1 MRRRKQVLESEKQ
14 LLKKLK
20 SETLSALQNMDVFLD
35 DDTPEELIEAIRE
48 AYDEEAVGG
57 SGSSLGDVTTG
68 QPYRLSD
75 SDDFPFGTYIQNQ
88 TGKIITK
95 HFRISDDYQIK
106 QVPFLSAVKEMGF
119 QRIYVREFYGHNNYG
134 ASEVWEKRNGAATTL
149 INISNVIRKWNSR
162 VKKSFKDS
170 IGVDVQVY
178 SNDESDLYNEL
189 VDKIIGMGKRRKHES
204 NNIALVIQT
213 PRGYQTTSF
222 ELPPQKLDIELGY
235 GKAFRPV
242 HEKIVNTLNQKKG
255 KGLVL
260 LHGTP
265 GTGKTHYLKYIASK
279 IKDKKVLFIPPFLA
293 DFITSP
299 EMTPFLID
307 NSNSV
312 LFIEDAERVITD
324 RQTGGANGVSNILNI
339 TDGILSDILKIQIVA
354 TFNMDKAKIDSA
366 LLRKGRLIAEHKF
379 DALPVEDAN
388 RLLEHLGKEPIA
400 TKPMTLT
407 EIYNIEEA
415 EYKSEDKYS
424 PIGFNTRY

>member
-1 MRRRKQVLESEKQ
+1 MSKRIEVLEKEKQ
-14 LLKKLK
+14 LIKL
-20 SETLSALQNMDVFLD
+20 LQSDVYLD
-35 DDTPEELIEAIRE
+35 DDTPEELIEALRE
-48 AYDEEAVGG
+48 LHDNDEIVSER
-57 SGSSLGDVTTG
+57 GSSLGDVTTG

-88 TGKIITK
+88 TGKLITK

-106 QVPFLSAVKEMGF
+106 QAPFISAVKEMGF
-119 QRIYVREFYGHNNYG
+119 NRIYVREFYGHNNYG
-134 ASEVWEKRNGAATTL
+134 ASEVWEKRNDGVITL
-149 INISNVIRKWNSR
+149 INISNVIRKWNGR

-178 SNDESDLYNEL
+178 SNDESEIYTEL
-189 VDKIIGMGKRRKHES
+189 VEKIIAMGKKRKHES

-213 PRGYQTTSF
+213 PRGYDTTSF
-222 ELPPQKLDIELGY
+222 ELPEQKLDIELGY
-235 GKAFRPV
+235 GRGFKPI
-242 HEKIVNTLNQKKG
+242 HEKIINTLNQKNG

-279 IKDKKVLFIPPFLA
+279 IKDKRVLFIPPYLA

-299 EMTPFLID
+299 EMTPFLIQ
-307 NSNSV
+307 NSNSI

-324 RQTGGANGVSNILNI
+324 RNNGGANGVSNILNI
-339 TDGILSDILKIQIVA
+339 TDGILSDILNIQIVA

-379 DALPVEDAN
+379 DALPIEDAN
-388 RLLEHLGKEPIA
+388 NLLKHLGKKYEA

-407 EIYNIEEA
+407 EIYNVEET

-424 PIGFNTRY
+424 PIGFNNRY

>member
-1 MRRRKQVLESEKQ
+1 MSRRKKVSDSEKF
-14 LLKKLK
+14 LLKKIKEDRYSVEDML
-20 SETLSALQNMDVFLD
+20 M
-35 DDTPEELIEAIRE
+35 ELEDEIPNELLEAIRE
-48 AYDEEAVGG
+48 AHDAEVSSE
-57 SGSSLGDVTTG
+57 SGASDVPTG

-75 SDDFPFGTYIQNQ
+75 SDDFPFGTYIQNK
-88 TGKIITK
+88 TGKIISQ
-95 HFRISDDYQIK
+95 HFRMSDEYQIK
-106 QVPFLSAVKEMGF
+106 QESAFGLMKEMGF
-119 QRIYVREFYGHNNYG
+119 TQIFNRDYYGGNTHSCSIVY
-134 ASEVWEKRNGAATTL
+134 EKRIGSAITL
-149 INISNVIRKWNSR
+149 VSVANVVRKWLGKQTTKYKNTW
-162 VKKSFKDS
+162 
-170 IGVDVQVY
+170 GVEIQIY
-178 SNDESDLYNEL
+178 SNDNSDEYQNLIE
-189 VDKIIGMGKRRKHES
+189 KFIGLGKKRKHEE

-235 GKAFRPV
+235 GKAFKPV
-242 HEKIVNTLNQKKG
+242 HDKIVNTLNQKKG

-260 LHGTP
+260 LHGTT

-324 RQTGGANGVSNILNI
+324 RQTGGANGVSNILNL
-339 TDGILSDILKIQIVA
+339 TDGILSDILNIQIVA

-424 PIGFNTRY
+424 PIGFNRY

>member
-1 MRRRKQVLESEKQ
+1 MLKDKELARILESEI
-14 LLKKLK
+14 
-20 SETLSALQNMDVFLD
+20 MLD
-35 DDTPEELIEAIRE
+35 DDTPEELLEAIRE
-48 AYDEEAVGG
+48 AYNDEAVSH

-88 TGKIITK
+88 TGNIITK

-106 QVPFLSAVKEMGF
+106 QAPFFEVVKEMGF
-119 QRIYVREFYGHNNYG
+119 NRIYVREFYGHNNYG
-134 ASEVWEKRNGAATTL
+134 ASEVWERKNGSVTTL
-149 INISNVIRKWNSR
+149 INISNVIRKWNGK

-170 IGVDVQVY
+170 IGVDVQLY
-178 SNDESDLYNEL
+178 SNDESKLYTEL
-189 VDKIIGMGKRRKHES
+189 VEKIIGLGKRRKHES

-213 PRGYQTTSF
+213 PRGYDTTSF
-222 ELPPQKLDIELGY
+222 ELPDQKLDIELGY
-235 GKAFRPV
+235 GKGFKPI
-242 HEKIVNTLNQKKG
+242 HEKIISTLNKKNG

-265 GTGKTHYLKYIASK
+265 GTGKTHYLKYLASK
-279 IKDKKVLFIPPFLA
+279 IKDKKVLFIPPYLA

-299 EMTPFLID
+299 EMTPFLIQ

-324 RQTGGANGVSNILNI
+324 RNNGGANGVSNILNI

-379 DALPVEDAN
+379 DALPIDDAN
-388 RLLEHLGKEPIA
+388 NLLKHLGKRHV
-400 TKPMTLT
+400 TNKPMTLT

-424 PIGFNTRY
+424 PIGFNRY

>member
-1 MRRRKQVLESEKQ
+1 MSRRKAVLDNEKR
-14 LLKKLK
+14 LIEKLK
-20 SETLSALQNMDVFLD
+20 DMAFD
-35 DDTPEELIEAIRE
+35 DLNLHIDEDTPEDLLEAIRE
-48 AYDEEAVGG
+48 AYDEPSISGG
-57 SGSSLGDVTTG
+57 GDSTNQTTTG

-75 SDDFPFGTYIQNQ
+75 SDDFPYGTYIQNQ
-88 TGKIITK
+88 TGKLITK

-106 QVPFLSAVKEMGF
+106 QAPFFTVIKEMGF
-119 QRIYVREFYGHNNYG
+119 NRIYVREFYGQNNYG
-134 ASEVWEKRNGAATTL
+134 ASEVWEKRNGIATTL
-149 INISNVIRKWNSR
+149 ISVSNVIRKWNDK
-162 VKKSFKDS
+162 VKKAFKDG

-178 SNDESDLYNEL
+178 SNDESEIYTEL
-189 VDKIIGMGKRRKHES
+189 VEKIIELGKRRKHES

-213 PRGYQTTSF
+213 PRGYDTTSF
-222 ELPPQKLDIELGY
+222 ELPDQKLDIELGY
-235 GKAFRPV
+235 GKGFKPI
-242 HEKIVNTLNQKKG
+242 HEKIINTLNQKNG

-279 IKDKKVLFIPPFLA
+279 VKDKRVLFIPPYLA

-299 EMTPFLID
+299 EMTPFLIQ
-307 NSNSV
+307 NSNSI

-324 RQTGGANGVSNILNI
+324 RNNGGANGVSNILNI

-379 DALPVEDAN
+379 DALPIDDAN
-388 RLLEHLGKEPIA
+388 NLIKHLGKNYVA

-407 EIYNIEEA
+407 EIYNLEET

-424 PIGFNTRY
+424 PIGFNNRY

>member
-1 MRRRKQVLESEKQ
+1 MSRRQKVLDNERRLIEK
-14 LLKKLK
+14 
-20 SETLSALQNMDVFLD
+20 LQNNMLD
-35 DDTPEELIEAIRE
+35 ELDLHVDEDIPEELINAIRE
-48 AYDEEAVGG
+48 AHDETVESSGG
-57 SGSSLGDVTTG
+57 ASDVTTG

-95 HFRISDDYQIK
+95 HFRISDEYQIK
-106 QVPFLSAVKEMGF
+106 QEPFLKVVKDMGF
-119 QRIYVREFYGHNNYG
+119 NRIFVREYYGHSNYG
-134 ASEVWEKRNGAATTL
+134 ATEVWEKRIGGTTTL
-149 INISNVIRKWNSR
+149 INISNVIRKWTAK
-162 VKKSFKDS
+162 VKKSYRDG
-170 IGVDVQVY
+170 IGVDIQLY
-178 SNDESDLYNEL
+178 SNDESGLYNEL
-189 VDKIIGMGKRRKHES
+189 VEKIIGLGKKRKHES

-213 PRGYQTTSF
+213 PRGYDTTTF
-222 ELPPQKLDIELGY
+222 ELPDQKLDIELGY
-235 GKAFRPV
+235 GKGFKPI
-242 HEKIVNTLNQKKG
+242 HEKIINTLNQKNG

-279 IKDKKVLFIPPFLA
+279 IKDKRVLFIPPYLA

-299 EMTPFLID
+299 EMTPFLIQ
-307 NSNSV
+307 NSNSI

-324 RQTGGANGVSNILNI
+324 RNNGGANGVSNILNI

-379 DALPVEDAN
+379 DALPIDDAN
-388 RLLEHLGKEPIA
+388 NLLKHLGKDYVT

-407 EIYNIEEA
+407 EIYNIGEE

-424 PIGFNTRY
+424 PIGFNRY

>member
-1 MRRRKQVLESEKQ
+1 MSRRKAVLDNEKR
-14 LLKKLK
+14 LIEKLK
-20 SETLSALQNMDVFLD
+20 DMAFD
-35 DDTPEELIEAIRE
+35 DLNLHIDEDTPEDLLEAIRE
-48 AYDEEAVGG
+48 AYDEPSISGG
-57 SGSSLGDVTTG
+57 GDSTNQTTTG

-75 SDDFPFGTYIQNQ
+75 SDDFPYGTYIQNQ
-88 TGKIITK
+88 TGKLITK

-106 QVPFLSAVKEMGF
+106 QAPFFTVIKEMGF
-119 QRIYVREFYGHNNYG
+119 NRIYVREFYGQNNYG
-134 ASEVWEKRNGAATTL
+134 ASEVWEKRNGIATTL
-149 INISNVIRKWNSR
+149 ISVSNVIRKWNDK
-162 VKKSFKDS
+162 VKKAFKDG

-178 SNDESDLYNEL
+178 SNDESEIYTEL
-189 VDKIIGMGKRRKHES
+189 VEKIIELGKRRKHES

-213 PRGYQTTSF
+213 PRGYDTTSF
-222 ELPPQKLDIELGY
+222 ELPDQKLDIELGY
-235 GKAFRPV
+235 GKGFKPI
-242 HEKIVNTLNQKKG
+242 HEKIINTLNQKNG

-279 IKDKKVLFIPPFLA
+279 VKDKRVLFIPPYLA

-299 EMTPFLID
+299 EMTPFLIQ
-307 NSNSV
+307 NSNSI

-324 RQTGGANGVSNILNI
+324 RNNGGANGVSNILNI

-379 DALPVEDAN
+379 DALPIEDAN
-388 RLLEHLGKEPIA
+388 NLIKHLGKNYVT

-407 EIYNIEEA
+407 EIYNLEET

-424 PIGFNTRY
+424 PIGFNR

>member
-1 MRRRKQVLESEKQ
+1 MSKRIEVLEKEKQ
-14 LLKKLK
+14 LIKL
-20 SETLSALQNMDVFLD
+20 LQSDVYLD
-35 DDTPEELIEAIRE
+35 DDTPEELVEALRE
-48 AYDEEAVGG
+48 LHDNDEIVSER
-57 SGSSLGDVTTG
+57 GSSLGDVTTG

-88 TGKIITK
+88 TGKLITK

-106 QVPFLSAVKEMGF
+106 QAPFISAVKEMGF
-119 QRIYVREFYGHNNYG
+119 NRIYVREFYGHNNYG
-134 ASEVWEKRNGAATTL
+134 ASEVWEKRNDGVITL
-149 INISNVIRKWNSR
+149 INISNVIRKWNDR

-178 SNDESDLYNEL
+178 SNDESEIYTEL
-189 VDKIIGMGKRRKHES
+189 VEKIIAMGKLRKHES

-213 PRGYQTTSF
+213 PRGYDTTSF
-222 ELPPQKLDIELGY
+222 ELPEQKLDIELGY
-235 GKAFRPV
+235 GRGFKPI
-242 HEKIVNTLNQKKG
+242 HEKIINTLNQKNG

-279 IKDKKVLFIPPFLA
+279 IKDKRVLFIPPYLA

-299 EMTPFLID
+299 EMTPFLIQ
-307 NSNSV
+307 NSNSI

-324 RQTGGANGVSNILNI
+324 RNNGGANGVSNILNI

-379 DALPVEDAN
+379 DALPIEDAN
-388 RLLEHLGKEPIA
+388 NLLKHLGKKYEA

-407 EIYNIEEA
+407 EIYNVEET

-424 PIGFNTRY
+424 PIGFNKQY

>member
-1 MRRRKQVLESEKQ
+1 MSKRIEVLEKEKQ
-14 LLKKLK
+14 LIKL
-20 SETLSALQNMDVFLD
+20 LQSDVYLD
-35 DDTPEELIEAIRE
+35 DDTPEELIEALRE
-48 AYDEEAVGG
+48 LHDNDEIVSER
-57 SGSSLGDVTTG
+57 GSSLGDVTTG

-88 TGKIITK
+88 TGKLITK

-106 QVPFLSAVKEMGF
+106 QAPFISAVKEMGF
-119 QRIYVREFYGHNNYG
+119 NRIYVREFYGHNNYG
-134 ASEVWEKRNGAATTL
+134 ASEVWEKRNDGVITL
-149 INISNVIRKWNSR
+149 INISNVIRKWNGR

-178 SNDESDLYNEL
+178 SNDESEIYTEL
-189 VDKIIGMGKRRKHES
+189 VEKIIAMGKKRKHES

-213 PRGYQTTSF
+213 PRGYDTTSF
-222 ELPPQKLDIELGY
+222 ELPEQKLDIELGY
-235 GKAFRPV
+235 GRGFKPI
-242 HEKIVNTLNQKKG
+242 HEKIINTLNQKNG

-279 IKDKKVLFIPPFLA
+279 IKDKRVLFIPPYLA

-299 EMTPFLID
+299 EMTPFLIQ
-307 NSNSV
+307 NSNSI

-324 RQTGGANGVSNILNI
+324 RNNGGANGVSNILNI

-379 DALPVEDAN
+379 DALPIEDAN
-388 RLLEHLGKEPIA
+388 NLLKHLGKKYEA

-407 EIYNIEEA
+407 EIYNLEET

-424 PIGFNTRY
+424 PIGFNNRY